1 MPPDCLSLPIRRQP
15 TTRNIFIGRARLRRG
30 PVTSEPGLATVPPEQ
45 LALPEQPTGAAQS
58 VEPAPA
64 PAEPEVKAEETPVV
78 PTEG

>member
-1 MPPDCLSLPIRRQP
+1 
-15 TTRNIFIGRARLRRG
+15 
-30 PVTSEPGLATVPPEQ
+30 VPPEQ

-64 PAEPEVKAEETPVV
+64 PAEPEVKAAETPVA